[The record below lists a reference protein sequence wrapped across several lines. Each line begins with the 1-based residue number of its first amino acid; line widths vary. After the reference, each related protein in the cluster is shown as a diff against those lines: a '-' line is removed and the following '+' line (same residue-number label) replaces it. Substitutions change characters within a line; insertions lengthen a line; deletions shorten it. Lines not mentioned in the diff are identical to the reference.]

1 MVVDI
6 DSKGSYVYGTSR
18 TIATLGLK
26 NLVVIDTEDAL
37 LVCPRERTS
46 EVGDIVSRLTAV
58 GDHSADTPATVKRPW
73 GSYTVL
79 FEGPRF
85 KVKRVVVQPTCSLS
99 LQMHRRRSEHWVVV
113 SGVATVVR
121 HKETFTLATDES
133 TYIPQGVKHRLS
145 NRQDVELVIVEVQ
158 TGEYV
163 GEDDIVRFE
172 DAYERI

>member
-1 MVVDI
+1 MNSI
-6 DSKGSYVYGTSR
+6 G
-18 TIATLGLK
+18 
-26 NLVVIDTEDAL
+26 
-37 LVCPRERTS
+37 
-46 EVGDIVSRLTAV
+46 
-58 GDHSADTPATVKRPW
+58 
-73 GSYTVL
+73 
-79 FEGPRF
+79 
-85 KVKRVVVQPTCSLS
+85 
-99 LQMHRRRSEHWVVV
+99 VV